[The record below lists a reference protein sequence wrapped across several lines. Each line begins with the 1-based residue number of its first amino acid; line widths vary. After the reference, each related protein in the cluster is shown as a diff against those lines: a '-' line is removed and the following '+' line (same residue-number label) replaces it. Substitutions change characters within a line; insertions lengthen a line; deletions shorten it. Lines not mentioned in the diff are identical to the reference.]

1 MFSYCHC
8 SSYLEVEPGCIS
20 GDNQWTSQYDMCHRA
35 SPWVQIMKIQGCSTS
50 ENVHY
55 QWLLGAKLEAS
66 GQKCCKYLWLGVVLN
81 NRTVCR
87 QTPAVELMTYNSSC
101 WSCRRPLTGSKI
113 KWPELLS
120 VKLWLD
126 VCGLCTL
133 LALWHDIMN
142 DNFDFAESFK
152 GMGTTFIEA
161 LSNMFAIGSQDPTM
175 NALSSIM
182 HIWAVCPQNH
192 LLSQIAAMSQ

>member
-1 MFSYCHC
+1 
-8 SSYLEVEPGCIS
+8 
-20 GDNQWTSQYDMCHRA
+20 MCAHRA
-35 SPWVQIMKIQGCSTS
+35 SPWVQIMEIQGCSTG
-50 ENVHY
+50 ENVCY
-55 QWLLGAKLEAS
+55 QRLLGVNLEAS

-87 QTPAVELMTYNSSC
+87 QTPSVELIWHIILTVG
-101 WSCRRPLTGSKI
+101 SCRRPLTGSKI
-113 KWPELLS
+113 KWPGLLS
-120 VKLWLD
+120 VKLCLD

-133 LALWHDIMN
+133 LALWLDIMN

-152 GMGTTFIEA
+152 GTGTTFIEA